1 MAITND
7 ILDQIIGNAKS
18 QEDIF
23 GKDGIL
29 KDLSKQLVER
39 ILQTEMTHHLGYEKH
54 SAEGHN
60 SGNSRN
66 GKTRKTVKTGS
77 GAIEIEVPRD
87 RKSEFQPILIE
98 KRQTRLK
105 DLDAQVL
112 SLYGRGMTVRDIQ
125 QHVSELYGT
134 EISPDLITTIT
145 DAVLAEVTEWR
156 NRPLDKLYPIVFID
170 GFVVKAR
177 LNSVVCNRTV
187 YVIYGISIEGKKD
200 VLGLYLGE
208 TEGAKFWLYVLT
220 ELKNRGIEDIF
231 ILCADGLKGLSEAV
245 EATFPEAIFQT
256 CIVHMVRHSLNYVP
270 HNDKKSVATDLK
282 KIYQSSTVNLA
293 LDALDNFE
301 LTWGDKYPIIVK
313 SWRNNWEKITPFLQ
327 FPKEIRKVIYTTNI
341 VESLNNTLRKSVRNR
356 GHFST
361 EDGIMKVLYLAIR
374 NVSKKWTMPIH
385 AWKQALNH
393 LAIMFDDRFPE
404 RLAA

>member
-7 ILDQIIGNAKS
+7 ILDQLIGNAKS

-125 QHVSELYGT
+125 QHVSDLYGT

-156 NRPLDKLYPIVFID
+156 NRPL
-170 GFVVKAR
+170 
-177 LNSVVCNRTV
+177 
-187 YVIYGISIEGKKD
+187 
-200 VLGLYLGE
+200 
-208 TEGAKFWLYVLT
+208 
-220 ELKNRGIEDIF
+220 
-231 ILCADGLKGLSEAV
+231 
-245 EATFPEAIFQT
+245 
-256 CIVHMVRHSLNYVP
+256 
-270 HNDKKSVATDLK
+270 
-282 KIYQSSTVNLA
+282 
-293 LDALDNFE
+293 
-301 LTWGDKYPIIVK
+301 
-313 SWRNNWEKITPFLQ
+313 
-327 FPKEIRKVIYTTNI
+327 
-341 VESLNNTLRKSVRNR
+341 
-356 GHFST
+356 
-361 EDGIMKVLYLAIR
+361 
-374 NVSKKWTMPIH
+374 
-385 AWKQALNH
+385 
-393 LAIMFDDRFPE
+393 
-404 RLAA
+404 